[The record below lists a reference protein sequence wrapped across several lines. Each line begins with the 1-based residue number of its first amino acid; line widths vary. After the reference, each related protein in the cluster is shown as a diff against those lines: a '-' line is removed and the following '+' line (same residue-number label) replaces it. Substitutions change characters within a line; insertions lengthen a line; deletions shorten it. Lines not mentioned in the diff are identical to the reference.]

1 MKIFIRL
8 LWETKKRPWR
18 PFCCGG
24 DTGWYKKKWGK
35 SHDFPHPD
43 N

>member
-1 MKIFIRL
+1 MKVK
-8 LWETKKRPWR
+8 ETGLIQE
-18 PFCCGG
+18 FTAFGG
-24 DTGWYKKKWGK
+24 IKKKWGK